1 MRKFATIDGKGII
14 SVEQGPIPEPQ
25 KGEILI
31 EVHSS
36 MISPGTELGGVKSR
50 RANPNTSGPQRPFG
64 YQNAGDVIAKGEDC
78 NEFEIG
84 MRVACM
90 GGGYA
95 LHATHACVPQNLS
108 VPIPDGVT
116 YQEAASNHLAATALH
131 TIQRAQLR
139 ICENVVVMGLGVVG
153 QFCCQIARLSG
164 AYVMGVDR
172 LPLRAKIA
180 QEAGTDIAV
189 NADED
194 DPVEIAKEFTRGYG
208 MDCGIICFGGD
219 GTEAFRQIVGMMK
232 TAPDTHKMGRIVIV
246 GGAHISHGFA
256 AALGNIDVRSAA
268 RTGPGYHD
276 VEYEHGRDYPP
287 VFVEWNTKRNLEEV
301 LRLMALGRLN
311 VKSII
316 TDEFPLDEAP
326 EACEKLIQT
335 PNEALGVILRA
346 K

>member
-1 MRKFATIDGKGII
+1 MRKFAAIDGRGII

-31 EVHSS
+31 EVHAS

-50 RANPNTSGPQRPFG
+50 RANPNASGSKRPFG
-64 YQNAGDVIAKGEDC
+64 YQNAGDVIATGEDC
-78 NEFEIG
+78 AEFELG

-95 LHATHACVPQNLS
+95 LHATHACVPKNLS

-116 YQEAASNHLAATALH
+116 YQEAAANHLAATALH
-131 TIQRAQLR
+131 TIRRAQLQ
-139 ICENVVVMGLGVVG
+139 IGENIVVMGLGVVG
-153 QFCCQIARLSG
+153 QLCCQIARLSG
-164 AYVMGVDR
+164 AYVMGVDK
-172 LPLRAKIA
+172 LPLRVKIA
-180 QEAGTDIAV
+180 QESGADIAV
-189 NADED
+189 NADEN
-194 DPVEIAKEFTRGYG
+194 DPVAVAQEFTRGYG
-208 MDCGIICFGGD
+208 MDGGIICFGGE
-219 GTEAFRQIVGMMK
+219 GTEAFRQIVAMIK
-232 TAPDTHKMGRIVIV
+232 TAPDTHKWGRIVIV

-276 VEYEHGRDYPP
+276 EQYERGQDYPP
-287 VFVEWNTKRNLEEV
+287 VFVEWNTKRNLEEC
-301 LRLMALGRLN
+301 LRLMALGRLK

-326 EACEKLIQT
+326 AACEKLIQT